1 MSECSSQTWSLG
13 AGVHAVVID
22 RDVVFLNIG
31 ADRYDCLPDAAAEL
45 DLDRSSRR
53 VTAAPDMA
61 EALFSVGLLARD
73 GDLAPVKPIP
83 AMPCR
88 SDLPR
93 IARRL
98 RWRDLE
104 DLLRSTLDIAVA
116 YRGRSLAQII
126 AAARRS
132 RPANGDGSADPADI
146 VARYHAWVPYAPV
159 SGKCLLRSFM
169 LLRALHRAGHTAD
182 WVFGVATWPFRAH
195 CWLQMGD
202 IVLDD
207 TVERVRAYEPIL
219 VV

>member
-13 AGVHAVVID
+13 ADVHAVVID
-22 RDVVFLNIG
+22 RDVVFLSIV

-45 DLDRSSRR
+45 VLDRSSRR
-53 VTAAPDMA
+53 MTAAPEMA
-61 EALFSVGLLARD
+61 EALLSAGLLAPE
-73 GDLAPVKPIP
+73 GAAEPAKPIP

-93 IARRL
+93 IARRM
-98 RWRDLE
+98 RGRDLG
-104 DLLRSTLDIAVA
+104 DLVASSLDIAVA

-132 RPANGDGSADPADI
+132 RPAGGDASIDRAEI

-202 IVLDD
+202 VVLDD

-219 VV
+219 AV